1 MLTDE
6 SGEREARVSF
16 TICFGQTTHQSRH
29 SLPLIQESGNKAKTS
44 QLINLKSNQSS
55 TKA

>member
-1 MLTDE
+1 MLTDD

-16 TICFGQTTHQSRH
+16 TIYFGQTTHQSRH